1 MNKNIVEQQL
11 EQAVHDYLLWMAQ
24 AEYSQGTMDFH
35 KRILTRFQSYISS
48 REMRWDAVFTH
59 VTLTEFG
66 KHCHLSE
73 YRTPVRGLARYLFK
87 NNRIS
92 KSLDTKD
99 VRLPALYMTYLDT
112 LQKTKQVSEVQVLPT
127 RRVLVLFE
135 DWLASNHLELAD
147 INIRQLDSFQAEVS
161 NKYTAST
168 RTHHRSALRGF
179 MNWLFYKKII
189 RRNLAPF
196 IVGAPQYAQ
205 AKPPRFLRPD
215 EVNRLFTLSP
225 ESDNEKRTW
234 VMLHLACFLG
244 LRPKE
249 ISLITLDDIRFS
261 RQEITLPQRKG
272 ANPIIIPLPM
282 AVLKVMAE
290 YIMETR
296 AKSTSRAVF
305 LEVRAPYKQVS
316 PFEVS
321 RNITAWMRKA
331 GVPGSAYW
339 LRHTYAQNLLESGST
354 LFEIKEMLGHDSVET
369 TSIYLRIDHKMMRK
383 ALFNETI

>member
-1 MNKNIVEQQL
+1 MNKKSVEQQL
-11 EQAVHDYLLWMAQ
+11 KQAVRDYLLWMEQ
-24 AEYSQGTMDFH
+24 SEYSQGTMDFH
-35 KRILTRFQSYISS
+35 KRVLAQFQEYIIVQKVI
-48 REMRWDAVFTH
+48 WDAVFTQ
-59 VTLTEFG
+59 VTLDEFG
-66 KHCHLSE
+66 KKSQLSG
-73 YRTPVRGLARYLFK
+73 YRTPVRGVARYLYK

-92 KSLDTKD
+92 RSLDKKD
-99 VRLPALYMTYLDT
+99 VQLPALYMTYLGA
-112 LQKTKQVSEVQVLPT
+112 LQKTKQVSEAQVLHT
-127 RRVLVLFE
+127 RRALVLFE
-135 DWLASNHLELAD
+135 EWLSNNQLNLEE
-147 INIRQLDSFQAEVS
+147 ITIRQLDSFQAEVS
-161 NKYTAST
+161 NKYAPST
-168 RTHHRSALRGF
+168 RSHHRSVLRGF
-179 MNWLFYKKII
+179 MKWLFYKKII
-189 RRNLAPF
+189 RRNLAPL

-215 EVNRLFTLSP
+215 EVNRLFTLCP
-225 ESDNEKRTW
+225 DTDNEKRTW
-234 VMLHLACFLG
+234 AMLHLACFLG

-249 ISLITLDDIRFS
+249 ISLITLDDIRFA

-272 ANPIIIPLPM
+272 ANPIIIPLPTAALKAM
-282 AVLKVMAE
+282 AG

-296 AKSTSRAVF
+296 AKSASRAVF

-339 LRHTYAQNLLESGST
+339 LRHTYAQNLLESGSDI
-354 LFEIKEMLGHDSVET
+354 FAIKEMLGHDSIQT